1 MADDRIGPALTA
13 PLAGLGLV
21 LDDLTVVPAGRRRV
35 VRVLVDRD
43 LSGLAPDDTDSAVEP
58 LTLDEVADATRVVGA
73 VLDGEY
79 DGPGAAG
86 DGVDL
91 MGSQPYTLEVS
102 SPGLDRPLHGH
113 RGFRRNVGRL
123 VSLTLADGRSL
134 TARIL
139 AVTPEGQDGA
149 RAVVE
154 VPATRKT
161 PATTHEVALA
171 DVTAARVQVE
181 FTRPAVAAEAPYGGG
196 GEEPDADDLDD
207 DLDEPD
213 DEPDDE
219 PWHENEQDEKEDDG
233 GH

>member
-13 PLAGLGLV
+13 PLASLGLV

-79 DGPGAAG
+79 DGPGSAG

-91 MGSQPYTLEVS
+91 MGSQAYTLEVS

-123 VSLTLADGRSL
+123 VALTLADGSSL

-139 AVTPEGQDGA
+139 SVTGGEDDA
-149 RAVVE
+149 RVLVE
-154 VPATRKT
+154 VPAAKKT
-161 PATTHEVALA
+161 PGTTHELALA
-171 DVTAARVQVE
+171 DVTTARVQVE
-181 FTRPAVAAEAPYGGG
+181 FTRPGAGAASSEDG
-196 GEEPDADDLDD
+196 PDQLD
-207 DLDEPD
+207 
-213 DEPDDE
+213 
-219 PWHENEQDEKEDDG
+219 EQDEQDEQDGQEDDG

>member
-13 PLAGLGLV
+13 PLASLGLV

-43 LSGLAPDDTDSAVEP
+43 LSGLAPDDTDSPVAP

-102 SPGLDRPLHGH
+102 SPGLDRPL
-113 RGFRRNVGRL
+113 RGARAFRRNVGRL
-123 VSLTLADGRSL
+123 VALTLADGSSL
-134 TARIL
+134 TARVL
-139 AVTPEGQDGA
+139 SVTGGGDDA
-149 RAVVE
+149 RAQVE
-154 VPATRKT
+154 VPGTKKT
-161 PATTHEVALA
+161 PATRHEVALA
-171 DVTAARVQVE
+171 DVTSARVQVE
-181 FTRPAVAAEAPYGGG
+181 FTRPGDAGAPYG
-196 GEEPDADDLDD
+196 PDGPDGQ
-207 DLDEPD
+207 DEQ
-213 DEPDDE
+213 DEQD
-219 PWHENEQDEKEDDG
+219 DEKEDDG

>member
-13 PLAGLGLV
+13 PLASLGLV

-43 LSGLAPDDTDSAVEP
+43 LAGLAPDDTSSPVEP

-73 VLDGEY
+73 VLDGAY

-113 RGFRRNVGRL
+113 RAFRRNVGRL
-123 VSLTLADGRSL
+123 VALTLADGRSL
-134 TARIL
+134 TGRVL
-139 AVTPEGQDGA
+139 AVGA
-149 RAVVE
+149 GDDATAVVE

-161 PATTHEVALA
+161 PAATHEVALA
-171 DVTAARVQVE
+171 DVTTAKVQVE
-181 FTRPAVAAEAPYGGG
+181 FTRPAAAAGAPYGGG
-196 GEEPDADDLDD
+196 VEADDELDD
-207 DLDEPD
+207 EDPD
-213 DEPDDE
+213 DDGFDEDDD
-219 PWHENEQDEKEDDG
+219 ENEQEDDG